1 MLKTVANVSN
11 PLIIGMS
18 FRSDEVAL
26 TGSTGFLA
34 GQLAFAGYKLIQIVG
49 IVLGADP

>member
-18 FRSDEVAL
+18 FRSDEVAF
-26 TGSTGFLA
+26 GSTGFLT

-49 IVLGADP
+49 IVLGEDP